1 MSINSNQSLKTVGP
15 QTARLLGAIN
25 DRSQTIFTLRDAEQI
40 TGLTPALASSLL
52 NKAIRRGLVS
62 RLKGGLF
69 IVVPPELGST
79 TQYGGNPYLIAQSLA
94 GNAQCFLS
102 YGTAIE
108 IHRMVTQPQFVVFA
122 SATRLSAGTRTADG
136 IGSGNSPNPE
146 GRAKTGEAV
155 TFRSA
160 LVPPYIRKK
169 TASESACAWNSI
181 PIRPD

>member
-79 TQYGGNPYLIAQSLA
+79 TQYGGNPYLIAQSGNPYLIAQSLA
-94 GNAQCFLS
+94 GNAQCFRVI
-102 YGTAIE
+102 TE
-108 IHRMVTQPQFVVFA
+108 
-122 SATRLSAGTRTADG
+122 
-136 IGSGNSPNPE
+136 SG
-146 GRAKTGEAV
+146 V
-155 TFRSA
+155 
-160 LVPPYIRKK
+160 
-169 TASESACAWNSI
+169 
-181 PIRPD
+181 